1 MDNKLPLLRVRM
13 FGKERITY
21 GNEQIIFGRNSITK
35 AMKLLLILLH
45 YGKEG
50 IARNRLLQD
59 LYDREELSN
68 VSNNFRVTLHRLK
81 KMLVDAGL
89 PEYEYIV
96 SKDGYF
102 YWDSPMEIELDTEV
116 FKDKISAAKQ
126 SVDAKEKINLLREA
140 CQLYN
145 GEFLQK
151 LSGDEWVLME
161 SVRYKNM
168 YTYAL
173 EALCSL
179 LMEYREYD
187 EVLKI
192 VEPACEMYPFDE
204 WQSVKIDCYIAMNHY
219 KDALREYE
227 STAKLLI
234 EELGITPSNKMMEQ
248 FRIMSE
254 HISSR
259 PQIITEIQGG
269 LQEDNEEKGAF
280 FCTFPGFRD
289 AYRVIRRGMER
300 NGQSVFLMVCTLV
313 DSKGRPL
320 ENSDKLDL
328 MSEALYNSIKNSL
341 RRSDSFTR
349 YNPSQYLVM
358 LMGTN
363 KENCQIVID
372 RVKKNFSK
380 EHKSW
385 SQYLNCTVTSLYDI
399 KKGEEGIHF
408 KRMIP

>member
-1 MDNKLPLLRVRM
+1 MMDKNLPLLHVRM

-35 AMKLLLILLH
+35 AMKLLLIILH

-50 IARNRLLQD
+50 IARNRLLES

-68 VSNNFRVTLHRLK
+68 ISNNFRVTLHRLK
-81 KMLVDAGL
+81 KMLTEAGL

-102 YWDSPMEIELDTEV
+102 YWDSPMETVVDTVV
-116 FKDKISAAKQ
+116 F
-126 SVDAKEKINLLREA
+126 KEKIKEADLTDDPKMKLALLKEA

-145 GEFLQK
+145 GEFLLK

-161 SVRYKNM
+161 SVQYKNM

-173 EALCSL
+173 EQVCSL
-179 LMEYREYD
+179 LMEQREYN

-192 VEPACEMYPFDE
+192 VEPACELYPFDE
-204 WQSVKIDCYIAMNHY
+204 WQSVKIDCYISMNRY
-219 KDALREYE
+219 KEALKEYE
-227 STAKLLI
+227 ATAKLLI
-234 EELGITPSNKMMEQ
+234 EELGITPSEKMMEQ
-248 FRIMSE
+248 FKIMSE

-269 LQEDNEEKGAF
+269 LQEEHEEKGAF

-320 ENSDKLDL
+320 ETSEKLDI
-328 MSEALYNSIKNSL
+328 MSETLHNAIKNSL

-372 RVKKNFSK
+372 RVSRNFSK
-380 EHKSW
+380 DHKSW
-385 SQYLNCTVTSLYDI
+385 AQYLSCTVTSLYDM
-399 KKGEEGIHF
+399 KKEDEKLHF
-408 KRMIP
+408 GAIE

>member
-1 MDNKLPLLRVRM
+1 METV
-13 FGKERITY
+13 
-21 GNEQIIFGRNSITK
+21 
-35 AMKLLLILLH
+35 
-45 YGKEG
+45 
-50 IARNRLLQD
+50 
-59 LYDREELSN
+59 
-68 VSNNFRVTLHRLK
+68 
-81 KMLVDAGL
+81 VDT
-89 PEYEYIV
+89 V
-96 SKDGYF
+96 
-102 YWDSPMEIELDTEV
+102 V
-116 FKDKISAAKQ
+116 F
-126 SVDAKEKINLLREA
+126 KEKIKEADLTDDPKMKLALLKEA

-145 GEFLQK
+145 GEFLLK

-161 SVRYKNM
+161 SVQYKNM

-173 EALCSL
+173 EQVCSL
-179 LMEYREYD
+179 LMEQREYN

-192 VEPACEMYPFDE
+192 VDPACELYPFDE
-204 WQSVKIDCYIAMNHY
+204 WQSVKIDCYISMNRY
-219 KDALREYE
+219 KEALKEYE
-227 STAKLLI
+227 ATAKLLI
-234 EELGITPSNKMMEQ
+234 EELGITPSEKMMEQ
-248 FRIMSE
+248 FKIMSE

-269 LQEDNEEKGAF
+269 LQEENEEKGAF

-320 ENSDKLDL
+320 ETSEKLDI
-328 MSEALYNSIKNSL
+328 MSETLHNAIKNSL

-372 RVKKNFSK
+372 RVSRNFSK
-380 EHKSW
+380 DHKSW
-385 SQYLNCTVTSLYDI
+385 AQYLSCTVTSLYDM
-399 KKGEEGIHF
+399 KKEDEKLHF
-408 KRMIP
+408 GAIE

>member
-1 MDNKLPLLRVRM
+1 MNDKNLPLLHVRM

-35 AMKLLLILLH
+35 AMKLLLIILH

-50 IARNRLLQD
+50 IARNRLLEA

-68 VSNNFRVTLHRLK
+68 ISNNFRVTLHRLK
-81 KMLVDAGL
+81 KMLTEAGL

-102 YWDSPMEIELDTEV
+102 YWDSPMETVVDTVV
-116 FKDKISAAKQ
+116 F
-126 SVDAKEKINLLREA
+126 KEKIKEADLTDDPKMKLALLKEA

-145 GEFLQK
+145 GEFLLK

-161 SVRYKNM
+161 SVQYKNM

-173 EALCSL
+173 EQVCSL
-179 LMEYREYD
+179 LMEQREYN

-192 VEPACEMYPFDE
+192 VDPACELYPFDE
-204 WQSVKIDCYIAMNHY
+204 WQSVKIDCYIFMNRY
-219 KDALREYE
+219 KEALKEYE
-227 STAKLLI
+227 TTAKLLI
-234 EELGITPSNKMMEQ
+234 EELGITPSEKMMEQ
-248 FRIMSE
+248 FKIMSE

-269 LQEDNEEKGAF
+269 LQEENEEKGAF

-320 ENSDKLDL
+320 ETSEKLDI
-328 MSEALYNSIKNSL
+328 MSETLHNAIKNSL

-372 RVKKNFSK
+372 RVSRNFSK
-380 EHKSW
+380 DHKSW
-385 SQYLNCTVTSLYDI
+385 AQYLSCTVTSLYDM
-399 KKGEEGIHF
+399 KKEDEKLHF
-408 KRMIP
+408 GAIE

>member
-1 MDNKLPLLRVRM
+1 MEKNLPLLRVRM

-21 GNEQIIFGRNSITK
+21 GDTPIIFGRNSITK

-45 YGKEG
+45 CGQEG
-50 IARNRLLQD
+50 ISRNRLLED

-68 VSNNFRVTLHRLK
+68 VANNFRVTLHRLK
-81 KMLVDAGL
+81 KILMDAGL

-96 SKDGYF
+96 ARDGFF
-102 YWDSPMEIELDTEV
+102 YWDSPMVTEV
-116 FKDKISAAKQ
+116 DAIVFKQLIDESKTVEDPKRKLDILK
-126 SVDAKEKINLLREA
+126 EA
-140 CQLYN
+140 CELYS

-161 SVRYKNM
+161 SVQYKNM

-173 EALCSL
+173 EQLCTL
-179 LMEYREYD
+179 LMDQREYN
-187 EVLKI
+187 EVLRV

-204 WQSVKIDCYIAMNHY
+204 WQSVKIDCYISMNRY
-219 KDALREYE
+219 KDALKEYE
-227 STAKLLI
+227 TTAKLLI
-234 EELGITPSNKMMEQ
+234 EELGITPSEKMMEQ
-248 FRIMSE
+248 FKIMSE

-269 LQEDNEEKGAF
+269 LQEESEERGAF

-320 ENSDKLDL
+320 EGSERLDT
-328 MSEALYNSIKNSL
+328 MSECLHNAIKESL

-349 YNPSQYLVM
+349 YNQSQYLVM

-372 RVKKNFSK
+372 RVSRNFSR

-385 SQYLNCTVTSLYDI
+385 AQYLSCTVTSLYDM
-399 KKGEEGIHF
+399 KTEDEKLHF
-408 KRMIP
+408 GSNE

>member
-1 MDNKLPLLRVRM
+1 MEKNLPLLRVRM

-21 GNEQIIFGRNSITK
+21 GDTPIIFGRNSITK

-45 YGKEG
+45 CGQEG
-50 IARNRLLQD
+50 ISRNRLLED

-68 VSNNFRVTLHRLK
+68 VANNFRVTLHRLK
-81 KMLVDAGL
+81 KILMDAGL

-96 SKDGYF
+96 ARDGFF
-102 YWDSPMEIELDTEV
+102 YWDSPMVTEV
-116 FKDKISAAKQ
+116 DAIVFKQLIDESKTVEDPKRKLDILK
-126 SVDAKEKINLLREA
+126 EA
-140 CQLYN
+140 CELYS

-161 SVRYKNM
+161 SVQYKNM

-173 EALCSL
+173 EQLCTL
-179 LMEYREYD
+179 LMDQREYN
-187 EVLKI
+187 EVLRV

-204 WQSVKIDCYIAMNHY
+204 WQSVKIDCYISMNRY
-219 KDALREYE
+219 KDALKEYE
-227 STAKLLI
+227 TTAKLLI
-234 EELGITPSNKMMEQ
+234 EELGITPSEKMMEQ
-248 FRIMSE
+248 FKIMSE

-259 PQIITEIQGG
+259 SQIITEIQGG
-269 LQEDNEEKGAF
+269 LQEESEERGAF

-320 ENSDKLDL
+320 EGSERLDT
-328 MSEALYNSIKNSL
+328 MSECLHNAIKGSL

-349 YNPSQYLVM
+349 YNQSQYLVM

-372 RVKKNFSK
+372 RVSRNFSR

-385 SQYLNCTVTSLYDI
+385 AQYLSCTVTSLYDM
-399 KKGEEGIHF
+399 KTEDEKLHF
-408 KRMIP
+408 GSNE

>member
-13 FGKERITY
+13 FVKERITY

>member
-179 LMEYREYD
+179 LMEYTEYD

>member
-126 SVDAKEKINLLREA
+126 SVDPKEKINLLREA

>member
-1 MDNKLPLLRVRM
+1 MDKNLPLLHVRM

-35 AMKLLLILLH
+35 AMKLLLIILH

-50 IARNRLLQD
+50 IARNRLLES

-68 VSNNFRVTLHRLK
+68 ISNNFRVTLHRLK
-81 KMLVDAGL
+81 KMLTEAGL
-89 PEYEYIV
+89 PEHEYIV

-102 YWDSPMEIELDTEV
+102 YWDSPMETVVDTVV
-116 FKDKISAAKQ
+116 F
-126 SVDAKEKINLLREA
+126 KEKIKEADLTDDPKMKLALLKEA

-145 GEFLQK
+145 GEFLLK

-161 SVRYKNM
+161 SVQYKNM

-173 EALCSL
+173 EQVCSL
-179 LMEYREYD
+179 LMEQREYN

-192 VEPACEMYPFDE
+192 VDPACELYPFDE
-204 WQSVKIDCYIAMNHY
+204 WQSVKIDCYISMNRY
-219 KDALREYE
+219 KEALKEYE
-227 STAKLLI
+227 ATAKLLI
-234 EELGITPSNKMMEQ
+234 EELGITPSEKMMEQ
-248 FRIMSE
+248 FKIMSE

-269 LQEDNEEKGAF
+269 LQEEHEEKGAF

-320 ENSDKLDL
+320 ETSEKLDI
-328 MSEALYNSIKNSL
+328 MSETLHNAIKNSL

-372 RVKKNFSK
+372 RVSRNFSK
-380 EHKSW
+380 DHKSW
-385 SQYLNCTVTSLYDI
+385 AQYLSCTVTSLYDM
-399 KKGEEGIHF
+399 KKEDEKLHF
-408 KRMIP
+408 GAIE

>member
-1 MDNKLPLLRVRM
+1 MEKNLPLLRVRM

-21 GNEQIIFGRNSITK
+21 GDTPIIFGRNSITK

-45 YGKEG
+45 CGQEG
-50 IARNRLLQD
+50 ISRNRLLED

-68 VSNNFRVTLHRLK
+68 VANNFRVTLHRLK
-81 KMLVDAGL
+81 KILMDAGL

-96 SKDGYF
+96 ARDGFF
-102 YWDSPMEIELDTEV
+102 YWDSPMVTEV
-116 FKDKISAAKQ
+116 DAIVFKQLIDESKTVEDPKRKLDILK
-126 SVDAKEKINLLREA
+126 EA
-140 CQLYN
+140 CELYS

-161 SVRYKNM
+161 SVQYKNM

-173 EALCSL
+173 EQLCTL
-179 LMEYREYD
+179 LMDQREYN
-187 EVLKI
+187 EVLRV

-204 WQSVKIDCYIAMNHY
+204 WQSVKIDCYISMNRY
-219 KDALREYE
+219 KDALKEYE
-227 STAKLLI
+227 TTAKLLI
-234 EELGITPSNKMMEQ
+234 EELGITPSEKMMEQ
-248 FRIMSE
+248 FKIMSE

-269 LQEDNEEKGAF
+269 LQEESEERGAF

-320 ENSDKLDL
+320 EGSERLDT
-328 MSEALYNSIKNSL
+328 MSECLHNAIKGSL

-349 YNPSQYLVM
+349 YNQSQYLVM

-372 RVKKNFSK
+372 RVSRNFSR

-385 SQYLNCTVTSLYDI
+385 AQYLSCTVTSLYDM
-399 KKGEEGIHF
+399 KTEDEKLHF
-408 KRMIP
+408 GSNE

>member
-1 MDNKLPLLRVRM
+1 MNDKNLPLLHVRM

-35 AMKLLLILLH
+35 AMKLLLIILH

-50 IARNRLLQD
+50 IARNRLLES

-68 VSNNFRVTLHRLK
+68 ISNNFRVTLHRLK
-81 KMLVDAGL
+81 KMLTEAGL
-89 PEYEYIV
+89 PEHEYIV

-102 YWDSPMEIELDTEV
+102 YWDSPMETVVDTVV
-116 FKDKISAAKQ
+116 F
-126 SVDAKEKINLLREA
+126 KEKIKEADLTDDPKMKLALLKEA

-145 GEFLQK
+145 GEFLLK

-161 SVRYKNM
+161 SVQYKNM

-173 EALCSL
+173 EQVCSL
-179 LMEYREYD
+179 LMEQREYN

-192 VEPACEMYPFDE
+192 VDPACELYPFDE
-204 WQSVKIDCYIAMNHY
+204 WQSVKIDCYISMNRY
-219 KDALREYE
+219 KEALKEYE
-227 STAKLLI
+227 ATAKLLI
-234 EELGITPSNKMMEQ
+234 EELGITPSEKMMEQ
-248 FRIMSE
+248 FKIMSE

-269 LQEDNEEKGAF
+269 LQEEHEEKGAF

-320 ENSDKLDL
+320 ETSEKLDI
-328 MSEALYNSIKNSL
+328 MSETLHNAIKNSL

-372 RVKKNFSK
+372 RVSRNFSK
-380 EHKSW
+380 DHKSW
-385 SQYLNCTVTSLYDI
+385 AQYLSCTVTSLYDM
-399 KKGEEGIHF
+399 KKEDEKLHF
-408 KRMIP
+408 GAIE

>member
-50 IARNRLLQD
+50 IDRNRLLQD

>member
-126 SVDAKEKINLLREA
+126 SEDPKEKINLLREA

-161 SVRYKNM
+161 SVQYKNM

-254 HISSR
+254 HIRSR

-320 ENSDKLDL
+320 ENSEKLDL

-372 RVKKNFSK
+372 RVTKNFSK
-380 EHKSW
+380 DHKSW
-385 SQYLNCTVTSLYDI
+385 SQYLNCTVTSLYDM
-399 KKGEEGIHF
+399 KKEEEGLHF
-408 KRMIP
+408 KRMIL